1 MVPTIARVLSVE
13 MIRNG
18 GSLAAIF
25 QDPRG
30 NEYWLYFDLIS
41 RNLPDDVFERL
52 GYEKPVV
59 FERQPSG
66 LANTAMKISWHHAIV
81 MLDRMRP
88 MIDEKYSDPSYGS
101 LHWLECMVE
110 TAQGEGRLPSGVER
124 YLGGPGVTPP
134 K

>member
-30 NEYWLYFDLIS
+30 LTYWLYFDLIS
-41 RNLPDDVFERL
+41 QRLPDGVFERL
-52 GYEKPVV
+52 GYETPVV

-66 LANTAMKISWHHAIV
+66 MTNTAMNISWHHATV
-81 MLDRMRP
+81 MLDRMRSL
-88 MIDEKYSDPSYGS
+88 IEDEDSHARTES
-101 LHWLECMVE
+101 LRWLERMAE
-110 TAQGEGRLPSGVER
+110 TAQGEGRLPSGVAR
-124 YLGGPGVTPP
+124 YLGGPGVTVPR
-134 K
+134 